1 MKKINFFAIFII
13 VFSLSLFAQESD
25 VIDTGLA
32 VESAKTEPTQIP
44 TSVPSTVETKSQST
58 EITPTPEATAIETK
72 KIEEIASPTAV
83 ETIAEQKVEIDTEA
97 KDTEGIII
105 LSPGEVEPEML
116 EKYIKHE
123 KPSKEKIEVETEEKV
138 IAKPEKVQ
146 EKEMEEEAA
155 AEEEGGG
162 EISFEYKETE
172 ADVVL
177 IEGTPKE
184 KIEKAGFLMVEKAGF
199 ISQSFTEDGIISN
212 DSNESLLLQNKYV
225 YVKITVGK
233 GIKKGDRF
241 IVYDDSE
248 EVFNPVNDEYLG
260 RLINVV
266 GVIKI
271 VKKIKENIYK
281 AKIIKN
287 YDLIKDGYKIKLR
300 KELSDYHSKITRK
313 EKKKIADIEGFIVK
327 VKNRDKDSLIRSR
340 DIVFIDKGL
349 DSGLLPGVKMDI
361 IRENENRETGET
373 EKYRVIGQIIVI
385 NSMKNTST
393 AIIVSNNDIIKIGD
407 IVRTVK

>member
-83 ETIAEQKVEIDTEA
+83 ETIPEQKVEIDTEA

>member
-1 MKKINFFAIFII
+1 MKKINFFVIFII

-32 VESAKTEPTQIP
+32 VESAKTAPTQIP
-44 TSVPSTVETKSQST
+44 TSVPSTVETKSPST

-146 EKEMEEEAA
+146 EKEMEEEA
-155 AEEEGGG
+155 EEEGRG

-260 RLINVV
+260 RLINVA

-281 AKIIKN
+281 AKILKS
-287 YDLIKDGYKIKLR
+287 YYLIKDGYKIKLR

-407 IVRTVK
+407 TVRTVK

>member
-83 ETIAEQKVEIDTEA
+83 ETIPEQKVEIDTEA

-281 AKIIKN
+281 AKILKN

>member
-1 MKKINFFAIFII
+1 MKKINFFVIFII

-32 VESAKTEPTQIP
+32 VESAKTAPTQIP

-146 EKEMEEEAA
+146 EKEMEEES
-155 AEEEGGG
+155 AEEEGG

-260 RLINVV
+260 RLINVA

-281 AKIIKN
+281 AKILKN